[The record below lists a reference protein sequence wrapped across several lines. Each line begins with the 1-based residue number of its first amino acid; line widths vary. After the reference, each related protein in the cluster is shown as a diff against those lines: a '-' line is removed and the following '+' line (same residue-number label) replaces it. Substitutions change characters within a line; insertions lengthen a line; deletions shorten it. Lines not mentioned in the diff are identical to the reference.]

1 MLHQI
6 KKVKSGAK
14 TLSPGDY
21 ASLRV
26 DLSNCLY
33 QDLIYAEITIKSP
46 KKSLKGN
53 WNIRGVGKSM

>member
-53 WNIRGVGKSM
+53 

>member
-21 ASLRV
+21 
-26 DLSNCLY
+26 DL
-33 QDLIYAEITIKSP
+33 AESRSIELSISRFN
-46 KKSLKGN
+46 LC
-53 WNIRGVGKSM
+53 